1 MPRRRKRLDPASFNL
16 PVERLRRGPSTD
28 RGVDRVREVLEA
40 AGPAPRA
47 TVQMSAERPCILGGT
62 DEVIALLKLSV
73 ADWAAVSV
81 HALYDG
87 DRVEAGETVM
97 TIEGPYDLF
106 APLEPL

>member
-16 PVERLRRGPSTD
+16 PVERLHRGLSSD
-28 RGVDRVREVLEA
+28 RGVDRVREVLQA

-47 TVQMSAERPCILGGT
+47 TVQISAERPCILGGT
-62 DEVIALLKLSV
+62 DEVIALLKVSFDDWSSV
-73 ADWAAVSV
+73 AV

-97 TIEGPYDLF
+97 TIE
-106 APLEPL
+106 